1 MQRLLVTWLVAD
13 AELLS
18 DELLQDRVV
27 G

>member
-18 DELLQDRVV
+18 DELLQDRVA